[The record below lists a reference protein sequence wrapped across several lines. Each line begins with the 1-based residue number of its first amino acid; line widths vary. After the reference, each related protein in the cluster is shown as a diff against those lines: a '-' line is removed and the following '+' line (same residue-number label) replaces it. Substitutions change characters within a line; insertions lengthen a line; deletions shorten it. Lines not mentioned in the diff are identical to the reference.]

1 MKKIFFCSMAGI
13 IFTMLVVGAPQAH
26 AVFGIRAARTALAA
40 RKARELTSS
49 TSTTPEEAYAQE
61 KARFE
66 KPTGTVRTTGNS
78 ASSSLKGKQPL

>member
-1 MKKIFFCSMAGI
+1 MTRLFLYSLMGI
-13 IFTMLVVGAPQAH
+13 MI
-26 AVFGIRAARTALAA
+26 AVFVLETPSAYAVLGIRAARTALAA

-49 TSTTPEEAYAQE
+49 SSTTPEEAYAQE